1 MEAKIF
7 VTFRIKEGLSFV
19 KGKSAIKYEVF
30 LVFYYFKDLP
40 LSFEVQ
46 TACVTDS
53 AKLIIQFLKISLG
66 TFEMLST
73 SLVLLGSILRFF

>member
-30 LVFYYFKDLP
+30 LVFYFIYLSP
-40 LSFEVQ
+40 LKYRQ
-46 TACVTDS
+46 P
-53 AKLIIQFLKISLG
+53 
-66 TFEMLST
+66 MLRT
-73 SLVLLGSILRFF
+73 VPN